1 MTYRNAVTDHFPSFF
16 LANQVV
22 PQTVRTGGVARGR
35 SAMIINLSAQSAGT
49 AYDVHPLALWILC
62 AAFEHIRGTA
72 KPDKA
77 LSYYHENNACASF
90 GSYGTGTPLSRAFY
104 QARRCMYDTRSGCG
118 GFRDADPM
126 VNALAELDG
135 WVPTEKELIAL
146 RRGGWS
152 WGFDFARFCPD
163 LPAHDGWSGKGG
175 GML

>member
-1 MTYRNAVTDHFPSFF
+1 MCERELFPPHFALWSLDDLP

-104 QARRCMYDTRSGCG
+104 AARRCMYDTRSGCG
-118 GFRDADPM
+118 GFRDAD
-126 VNALAELDG
+126 
-135 WVPTEKELIAL
+135 
-146 RRGGWS
+146 
-152 WGFDFARFCPD
+152 